1 MNDEQAKQ
9 YFTLNTNAQTP
20 SQGQVDNDT
29 RIKLEV
35 AKEQAAKEAASTSKK

>member
-9 YFTLNTNAQTP
+9 YFSQNINAPTP
-20 SQGQVDNDT
+20 AQGQSDNDT

-35 AKEQAAKEAASTSKK
+35 AKEQAAKEASSTSKK